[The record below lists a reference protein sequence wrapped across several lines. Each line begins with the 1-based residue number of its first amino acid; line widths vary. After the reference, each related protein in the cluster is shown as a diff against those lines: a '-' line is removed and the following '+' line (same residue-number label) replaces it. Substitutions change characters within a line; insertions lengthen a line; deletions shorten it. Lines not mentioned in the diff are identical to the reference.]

1 MSLTCHRCYDSFIR
15 VKLEWKEMVTTVEA
29 DGSPENALRD
39 YLRGRGQMDLPRLI
53 AALTVG
59 LHEEARSMM
68 YNSHLNI
75 SENRA
80 NARNYL
86 GRLVV

>member
-1 MSLTCHRCYDSFIR
+1 
-15 VKLEWKEMVTTVEA
+15 MVTTVEA
-29 DGSPENALRD
+29 DGSPEDSLRD
-39 YLRGRGQMDLPRLI
+39 YLRGRSHMDLPGLI

-59 LHEEARSMM
+59 LHEKARNMM